1 MNYFILKEDRNIN
14 YLLNFSQYL
23 NIKNKWEDVVI
34 QSNITEKTVL
44 ADYIEVKKF
53 TFSNHIFSEKIK
65 NVISAYREDTCFYG
79 IFVTAQDFKS
89 QYPYWRLDTNTLKIY
104 EICHDFSVLEFPFI
118 FETIKNEVL
127 FCILQYKKEYLCF
140 REDLAESILR
150 RCPINIKFRKI
161 NIKKE

>member
-65 NVISAYREDTCFYG
+65 NVISAYSELH
-79 IFVTAQDFKS
+79 
-89 QYPYWRLDTNTLKIY
+89 P
-104 EICHDFSVLEFPFI
+104 IC
-118 FETIKNEVL
+118 
-127 FCILQYKKEYLCF
+127 
-140 REDLAESILR
+140 
-150 RCPINIKFRKI
+150 
-161 NIKKE
+161 